1 MHDEVLPLRESSF
14 CHRAVPQPDRNHLQ
28 RLITCC
34 HVPLQHMNAKLVEGN
49 SRLDDVGVHAG
60 ESHDDIEAPI

>member
-1 MHDEVLPLRESSF
+1 
-14 CHRAVPQPDRNHLQ
+14 
-28 RLITCC
+28 
-34 HVPLQHMNAKLVEGN
+34 MNAKLVEGN